1 VVQRASVFTACHM
14 PMIHPLIAAKQGTTI
29 DHINVAAGS
38 R

>member
-1 VVQRASVFTACHM
+1 M